1 MAPRTAIDVLQTGF
15 PSHKLA
21 SARLSGVER
30 VLSERDNAAQ
40 VTRLRPMLIVAAAA
54 IAVTVPG
61 QASTTRTGLIAFE
74 RNYSIYVVE
83 PDGSGLRLLAK
94 KGEQGP
100 GEGDGLLVSPSFTPD
115 GSHITYRNGPR
126 TTHQD
131 VIVRRTTG
139 GPPKLYPVHGILL
152 NSPLSFSPDGRL
164 AVVSRLGDPPPHSAL
179 FIASTA
185 RGNRETQL
193 TGIVPRRN
201 TYHWSPDFSPDGRL
215 ILFTQESGNR
225 PPRLMVLTRA
235 TKAVNA
241 LVRGEL
247 ADWSPDGTRIAFVRK
262 DGIYACSSDGTNIQ
276 RLFASRDP
284 GPVDF
289 SPDGRG
295 LAFVAGGA
303 VWVMSADGGTPTKVA
318 GQATGGLD
326 WG

>member
-1 MAPRTAIDVLQTGF
+1 
-15 PSHKLA
+15 
-21 SARLSGVER
+21 
-30 VLSERDNAAQ
+30 
-40 VTRLRPMLIVAAAA
+40 MLIVAAAA

-61 QASTTRTGLIAFE
+61 QASTVRTGLIAFE

-94 KGEQGP
+94 KFGHEP
-100 GEGDGLLVSPSFTPD
+100 GEGDGYLVSPSITPD
-115 GSHITYRNGPR
+115 GSHITYRNGIR

-131 VIVRRTTG
+131 VVVRRTTG
-139 GPPKLYPVHGILL
+139 GAPKLYPVDGYLL

-164 AVVSRLGDPPPHSAL
+164 AVISRLGDPPPHSAL
-179 FIASTA
+179 FIASTTK
-185 RGNRETQL
+185 GNRETQL

-201 TYHWSPDFSPDGRL
+201 TYDWSPDFSPDGRH
-215 ILFTQESGNR
+215 IIFTHESGNR

-235 TKAVNA
+235 TKAVTA
-241 LVRGEL
+241 LVPGEA
-247 ADWSPDGTRIAFVRK
+247 ADWSPDGSRIAFVRK
-262 DGIYACSSDGTNIQ
+262 DGVYACAPNGTNLQ
-276 RLFASRDP
+276 RLFATRDP

-289 SPDGRG
+289 SPDGRR

-303 VWVMSADGGTPTKVA
+303 LWVMSADGGTPTKVA